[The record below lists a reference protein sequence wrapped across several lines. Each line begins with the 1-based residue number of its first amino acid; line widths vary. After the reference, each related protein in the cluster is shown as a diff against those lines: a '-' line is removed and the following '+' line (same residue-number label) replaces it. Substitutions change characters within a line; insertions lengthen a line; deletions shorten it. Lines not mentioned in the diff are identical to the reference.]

1 MPVAIIGIIALA
13 LIGLLVIQFWPLI
26 LALVVAA
33 LIATVVVIFLKER
46 YFASDEFKAIR
57 EEIASVVQEHN
68 EISDYVQ
75 EIREKRQ
82 FTVGRSSTGRNAHLA
97 ESKNTSSW
105 GYQRDRHVADYG
117 SEFVHNA
124 GLQVVRNAA
133 ADPIKYL
140 MKYFEI
146 TATEEKLSEVEELGE
161 SISRLENAVQNLKN
175 REVDI
180 ATAVSPPGYITKF
193 FLKEFQEKIG
203 LSIPPLQIP
212 YPLYKFQYVSAGG
225 NSSQETKI
233 KLDSETI
240 DSLIETMSEKIK
252 FKKSAAG
259 QRSLMTAV
267 FRNYI
272 KTRDKFACKYCSVS
286 VSKEPNLLLEVDH
299 IKPVS
304 KGGLSVESNLQTLCW
319 RCNRTKSNKELPKSK
334 S

>member
-1 MPVAIIGIIALA
+1 MPIAFIGIVALA
-13 LIGLLVIQFWPLI
+13 LLGLLMIQFWPLV
-26 LALVVAA
+26 LALIVALLLA
-33 LIATVVVIFLKER
+33 AVVVIFLKDR
-46 YFASDEFKAIR
+46 YFASDQFKAIR

-82 FTVGRSSTGRNAHLA
+82 FTVGRSTTGLNAHLA

-105 GYQRDRHVADYG
+105 GYQRDRHVAEYG

-146 TATEEKLSEVEELGE
+146 PATEEKLVEVEELGE

-175 REVDI
+175 READI
-180 ATAVSPPGYITKF
+180 ATTVSPPKYITRF

-203 LSIPPLQIP
+203 LSIPPLEIP

-233 KLDSETI
+233 KLDSEVI

-272 KTRDKFACKYCSVS
+272 KSRDKFECKYCSVS

-304 KGGLSVESNLQTLCW
+304 KGGLSVEANLQTLCW
-319 RCNRTKSNKELPKSK
+319 RCNRTKSNK
-334 S
+334 

>member
-1 MPVAIIGIIALA
+1 MPIAIIAIIGIIVLAAIASTVAL
-13 LIGLLVIQFWPLI
+13 LWPLI
-26 LALVVAA
+26 LAIAVAGLLA
-33 LIATVVVIFLKER
+33 VAIVFLLKKR
-46 YFASDEFKAIR
+46 YFASDEFKAVR
-57 EEIASVVQEHN
+57 DEIASVVQEHN

-75 EIREKRQ
+75 EIREKRH
-82 FTVGRSSTGRNAHLA
+82 FTVGRSTTGLNSHLA

-105 GYQRDRHVADYG
+105 GYKRDRHVAEYG

-146 TATEEKLSEVEELGE
+146 PAAEEKLSEVEELGE
-161 SISRLENAVQNLKN
+161 SVSRLENAVQNLKN
-175 REVDI
+175 READI
-180 ATAVSPPGYITKF
+180 ATTVSPPSYITRF

-203 LSIPPLQIP
+203 LSIPPLEIP
-212 YPLYKFQYVSAGG
+212 YPIYKFQYVSAGG

-233 KLDSETI
+233 KLDSATI

-259 QRSLMTAV
+259 QRSLMTAT

-272 KTRDKFACKYCSVS
+272 KTRDDFACKYCSVS
-286 VSKEPNLLLEVDH
+286 ISKEPNLLLEVDH
-299 IKPVS
+299 IVPVS
-304 KGGLSVESNLQTLCW
+304 KGGLSVEANLQTLCW
-319 RCNRTKSNKELPKSK
+319 RCNRTKSNK
-334 S
+334 

>member
-1 MPVAIIGIIALA
+1 VPIAIIAIIGIIVLAAIASTVAL
-13 LIGLLVIQFWPLI
+13 LWPLI
-26 LALVVAA
+26 LAIAVAGLLA
-33 LIATVVVIFLKER
+33 VAIVFLLKKR
-46 YFASDEFKAIR
+46 YFASDEFKAVR
-57 EEIASVVQEHN
+57 DEIASVVQEHN

-75 EIREKRQ
+75 EIREKRH
-82 FTVGRSSTGRNAHLA
+82 FTVGRSTTGLNSHLA

-105 GYQRDRHVADYG
+105 GYKRDRHVAEYG

-146 TATEEKLSEVEELGE
+146 PAAEEKLSEVEELGE
-161 SISRLENAVQNLKN
+161 SVSRLENAVQNLKN
-175 REVDI
+175 READI
-180 ATAVSPPGYITKF
+180 ATTVSPPSYITRF

-203 LSIPPLQIP
+203 LSIPPLEIP
-212 YPLYKFQYVSAGG
+212 YPIYKFQYVSAGG

-233 KLDSETI
+233 KLDSATI

-259 QRSLMTAV
+259 QRSLMTAT

-272 KTRDKFACKYCSVS
+272 KTRDDFACKYCSVS
-286 VSKEPNLLLEVDH
+286 ISKEPNLLLEVDH
-299 IKPVS
+299 IVPVS
-304 KGGLSVESNLQTLCW
+304 KGGLSVEANLQTLCW
-319 RCNRTKSNKELPKSK
+319 RCNRTKSNK
-334 S
+334 